1 MPKHLYRSD
10 QDRIIAGVC
19 RGLGDYFDID
29 PLLIR
34 IVFII
39 LAISGGLGAILYLAA
54 WLIIPRQK
62 HTADQNEVSPPQEKG
77 SSDMNRN
84 PSGLVF
90 GILIIILGIGLLL
103 HNYGLFNFK
112 FSLIWP
118 LILIAVGVR
127 LIIRDKNKG

>member
-1 MPKHLYRSD
+1 MLKRLCRSD
-10 QDRIIAGVC
+10 KERVIAGIC
-19 RGLGDYFDID
+19 GGLADYFDID

-39 LAISGGLGAILYLAA
+39 LAISGGLGVILYLAA
-54 WLIIPRQK
+54 WLIIPRK
-62 HTADQNEVSPPQEKG
+62 KLTADQNEVSPPQQKG

-90 GILIIILGIGLLL
+90 GILIIVLGIGLLL

-118 LILIAVGVR
+118 LIIVAIGVR

>member
-1 MPKHLYRSD
+1 MPKRLYRSGK
-10 QDRIIAGVC
+10 DRVVAGIC
-19 RGLGDYFDID
+19 GGLADYFDID

-39 LAISGGLGAILYLAA
+39 LALSGGLGILIYLAA
-54 WLIIPRQK
+54 WLIIPGQNNS
-62 HTADQNEVSPPQEKG
+62 ADQSETPPTHKERKPA
-77 SSDMNRN
+77 MKRN
-84 PSGLVF
+84 PSGVVL

-103 HNYGLFNFK
+103 HNYGLFHFK

-127 LIIRDKNKG
+127 LLIRDKK